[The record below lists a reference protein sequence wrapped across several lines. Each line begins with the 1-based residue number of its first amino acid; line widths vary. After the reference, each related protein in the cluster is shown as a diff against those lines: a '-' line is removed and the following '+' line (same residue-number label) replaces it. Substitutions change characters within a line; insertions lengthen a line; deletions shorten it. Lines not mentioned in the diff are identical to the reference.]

1 MKKKKRIKR
10 RNIQTFKSYLIFLEA
25 HNDRNELLHETAE
38 FLLENKSLTKRE
50 KAFKHHFFALY
61 ALELAGA
68 CGCSEVLPDHLRIDN
83 PAKTQFL
90 IELMSALRRYGILGN
105 MTIKQ
110 LARILSCI
118 LCSEYST
125 DGMVNRLKEVHPDYE
140 FVHNAI
146 KQLITDMKKKDS
158 AK

>member
-1 MKKKKRIKR
+1 MKKRKIIKR
-10 RNIQTFKSYLIFLEA
+10 RNIQAFKSYLIFLEA

-83 PAKTQFL
+83 QTIGQDT
-90 IELMSALRRYGILGN
+90 ELHPLFGIQHGWHG
-105 MTIKQ
+105 K
-110 LARILSCI
+110 
-118 LCSEYST
+118 ST
-125 DGMVNRLKEVHPDYE
+125 EGSPSGL
-140 FVHNAI
+140 
-146 KQLITDMKKKDS
+146 
-158 AK
+158 